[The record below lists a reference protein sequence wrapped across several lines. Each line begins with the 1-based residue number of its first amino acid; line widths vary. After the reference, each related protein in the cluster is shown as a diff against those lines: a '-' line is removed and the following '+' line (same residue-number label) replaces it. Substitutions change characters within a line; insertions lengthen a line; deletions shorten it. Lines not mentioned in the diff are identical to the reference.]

1 MMKCQYIFRNFDENK
16 NLHMDDCEQPGMAA
30 RGVPDKRGPVH
41 IPSCASNPHTNSRT
55 GGWISRKVLA
65 HGMAYTAAACK
76 IAGRT
81 SHECADRCKRTRPGK
96 AQAFGEDAQPH
107 TKAPAGMGFPPGLSA
122 LRHINKK
129 LIFCCSS
136 SPGTRRLVD
145 PR

>member
-1 MMKCQYIFRNFDENK
+1 MKIKTCIWMIVSGRAWPRGAFQTSVGPSIF
-16 NLHMDDCEQPGMAA
+16 
-30 RGVPDKRGPVH
+30 
-41 IPSCASNPHTNSRT
+41 PSCASNPHTNSRT

-107 TKAPAGMGFPPGLSA
+107 MKAPAGMGFPPGLSA

-136 SPGTRRLVD
+136 SPGTRLR
-145 PR
+145 